1 MTSTSYFGKM
11 SSTLGSVVP
20 LAMFLI
26 NPINVL
32 HLDGTASE
40 AKVLEVAVAEDVLS
54 FSNV

>member
-11 SSTLGSVVP
+11 NSTLGSVVP
-20 LAMFLI
+20 LAKFLI

-32 HLDGTASE
+32 HPDGTASE